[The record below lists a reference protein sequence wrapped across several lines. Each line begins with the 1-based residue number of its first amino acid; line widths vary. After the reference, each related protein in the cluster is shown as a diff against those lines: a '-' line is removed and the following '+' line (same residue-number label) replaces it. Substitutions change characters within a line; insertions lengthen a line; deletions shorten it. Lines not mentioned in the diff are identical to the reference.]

1 MYSNQHARL
10 NKITSTLSHQVSSL
24 NSYARQFSDLDDQQK
39 SLLENIRQQKETLE
53 RDAQSRL
60 NTAIPEIAEQNR
72 TMENIENRVEQAR
85 IKLADQSNMVA
96 SV

>member
-1 MYSNQHARL
+1 L
-10 NKITSTLSHQVSSL
+10 LSHQVSSL
-24 NSYARQFSDLDDQQK
+24 NTYAKQFSEVDDQQR
-39 SLLENIRQQKETLE
+39 SLLETIHQQKETLE
-53 RDAQSRL
+53 RDAHSRL

-85 IKLADQSNMVA
+85 IKLADQSNMVT